1 MKKIINLEMPKFSE
15 YGSFQLGSLSKVHF
29 RFDLVNGK
37 PKLMPDMFVEG
48 DGFKECLE
56 GTQMY
61 KDVQEALDKEVSKD
75 E

>member
-29 RFDLVNGK
+29 RFDLVNWK
-37 PKLMPDMFVEG
+37 PYFLTDMFVEG

-61 KDVQEALDKEVSKD
+61 NEVQEALDKEVN
-75 E
+75 